1 VPRFRVNYSTVEN
14 YEIDITAK
22 SEQDAIDKFNIE
34 LSENGFDNFTYI
46 DGDTAYLKAELI
58 KNSKSVEL

>member
-1 VPRFRVNYSTVEN
+1 MPRFIIKYSTVEN

-22 SEQDAIDKFNIE
+22 SEQDALAKFDIE

-58 KNSKSVEL
+58 KNSESVEL

>member
-1 VPRFRVNYSTVEN
+1 MPKYRINYSAVEN
-14 YEIDITAK
+14 YEIEVNAK
-22 SEQDAIDKFNIE
+22 NEQDALDKFNIE